1 MPERTQTAF
10 PASGLLSNCLDRSEE
25 PDSAS
30 PDGSAD
36 VTPAAPTTHQAP
48 SLKAETKPVEP
59 TLAEE
64 PEFSE
69 ELETDDLV
77 EPEEDTKLVTA
88 RERCAAV
95 SSWLLTATEDRALG
109 RKQWAEGGI
118 ALLSCGGV
126 FSAIRIPGLMVWAV
140 AGTDELTE
148 VDVFLGRALD
158 GGPVFMDLHS
168 NLYYLLVPGSFSW
181 RWNDRDFP
189 GVECLGQ
196 DHFLGVP
203 DIRLTVPRG
212 RSYWCVPMN
221 SPGELC
227 NSGDAERF
235 VRAAHMARQVEGAR
249 R

>member
-1 MPERTQTAF
+1 
-10 PASGLLSNCLDRSEE
+10 LLSNCLDRGEE
-25 PDSAS
+25 SDCDS

-48 SLKAETKPVEP
+48 SLKAETKSVEL
-59 TLAEE
+59 TLV
-64 PEFSE
+64 E
-69 ELETDDLV
+69 ELEPDDLV

-88 RERCAAV
+88 RERRAAV

-109 RKQWAEGGI
+109 RKQWAEGDI

-148 VDVFLGRALD
+148 VDVFLGQALD

-168 NLYYLLVPGSFSW
+168 NLYYLLVPGSFAW

-227 NSGDAERF
+227 KSGDVERF
-235 VRAAHMARQVEGAR
+235 VRAAHRARQAEGAR

>member
-10 PASGLLSNCLDRSEE
+10 PASGLLSKCLDRSEE
-25 PDSAS
+25 PDCDS

-48 SLKAETKPVEP
+48 SLKAETKPVELR
-59 TLAEE
+59 LAEE
-64 PEFSE
+64 
-69 ELETDDLV
+69 LEPDDLV

-95 SSWLLTATEDRALG
+95 SSWLLTATEDRTLG

-148 VDVFLGRALD
+148 VDVFLSQALD

-235 VRAAHMARQVEGAR
+235 VGAAHRARQVEGAR